1 MGIVNNNELNTKV
14 MGNKIIHFNTIEST
28 NDYAKSI
35 GYEEKEGTVIISET
49 QTKGRGRLGRKWS
62 SKQGEGI
69 YMSIILKPNIELNKT
84 IFDNVN
90 FTKSEIEEMS
100 LKGIDLSTCKI
111 NNIKISPKALKGV
124 IIDQFQALDL
134 IRLLEVEI
142 KE

>member
-1 MGIVNNNELNTKV
+1 MFNNCRITKLNINNSVCKYINLVDLKTKEL
-14 MGNKIIHFNTIEST
+14 TIKDSDLTES
-28 NDYAKSI
+28 S
-35 GYEEKEGTVIISET
+35 
-49 QTKGRGRLGRKWS
+49 LF
-62 SKQGEGI
+62 
-69 YMSIILKPNIELNKT
+69 NIELNKT